1 MKNIKNRSGITLV
14 ELIIVIAII
23 GILTGVIGSIFF
35 SGTKSFQV
43 SKDKGFAQ
51 QEARLAATVI
61 TRELM
66 TAMEWSVNSDSAS
79 MSDTSFKKIDKD
91 SFDNISSIEFSSIG
105 NDTLDVT
112 VTADEQNASETI
124 NFKVLLENSQ
134 DLSLFGS
141 DKSVVYYRKY

>member
-1 MKNIKNRSGITLV
+1 MKIIKNGSGITLV

-23 GILTGVIGSIFF
+23 GILTGAIGSVFF

-61 TRELM
+61 TRELR
-66 TAMEWSVNSDSAS
+66 TAVEWSVNSDSAS
-79 MSDTSFKKIDKD
+79 EADTSFKKIDKD

-105 NDTLDVT
+105 NDILHVVLT
-112 VTADEQNASETI
+112 VDEQNASEEVE
-124 NFKVLLENSQ
+124 FDVLLENSQ
-134 DLSLFGS
+134 DLSLFGN
-141 DKSVVYYRKY
+141 DKDAVYYKKY